1 MDKDIDKMQEILTN
15 EEIATRLVE
24 AWLSSD
30 VESIDDVLS
39 AYDVALKYLKGE

>member
-1 MDKDIDKMQEILTN
+1 MDKMQEILTN

-30 VESIDDVLS
+30 VESICDVLS
-39 AYDVALKYLKGE
+39 AYDIVLEDLKGE

>member
-1 MDKDIDKMQEILTN
+1 MDKMQEILTN

-30 VESIDDVLS
+30 IESIDDVLS
-39 AYDVALKYLKGE
+39 AYDIALEHLKGERK